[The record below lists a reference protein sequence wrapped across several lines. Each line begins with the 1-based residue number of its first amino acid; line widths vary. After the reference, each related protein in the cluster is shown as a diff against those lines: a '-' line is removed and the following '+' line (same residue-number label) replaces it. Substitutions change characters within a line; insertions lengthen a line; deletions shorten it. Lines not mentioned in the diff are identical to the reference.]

1 VQKLLTIA
9 AAAEYLGVT
18 EHRMYQMAR
27 SGVCPAT
34 VRLGRQVRIHP
45 EKLKEWIEAGGTS
58 LPGGWR
64 RDSQPGEAA

>member
-1 VQKLLTIA
+1 VLKLLTIA

-27 SGVCPAT
+27 SGVCPAV

-45 EKLKEWIEAGGTS
+45 EKLKEWVEAGGTA

-64 RDSQPGEAA
+64 RDAQPGEAA